1 MGPNVGNGE
10 GGPAIVC
17 ETVHPSSQLPP
28 GKVLLGPCMHL
39 TVLACGRVSVDVGNV
54 VGLEPDVTAN
64 LLIRGGERLQPVS
77 LCRAGQGDAGR
88 GGAGQG
94 GAGQGGAGQGR
105 AGQGRAGRGLAPN
118 RACMGPLSCP
128 PSRGTPGIVEA
139 PPHGDGIGR
148 VGQAGLT
155 NHNHAP
161 QGGSPFSPYL
171 DHVIESSLA
180 CDGIRASTHDEELD
194 RRAGIARA
202 RRKIRRSDGVDAGAS
217 ITRRSDLLGS
227 LIRGSGSDRA

>member
-1 MGPNVGNGE
+1 MRPNVGNGE

-118 RACMGPLSCP
+118 RACMGPPSFHCHAPPAEGRLALSRRPRMLMALAGWGRPASQITTMHLREGP
-128 PSRGTPGIVEA
+128 PSV
-139 PPHGDGIGR
+139 
-148 VGQAGLT
+148 LT
-155 NHNHAP
+155 
-161 QGGSPFSPYL
+161 L
-171 DHVIESSLA
+171 TTSLS
-180 CDGIRASTHDEELD
+180 RASHAMASGHRLMTKNSTGVLASLG
-194 RRAGIARA
+194 RAAR
-202 RRKIRRSDGVDAGAS
+202 SVDPMAS
-217 ITRRSDLLGS
+217 MLE
-227 LIRGSGSDRA
+227 RASPEGRICWVP